1 MQRANNDLN
10 SLIIRFRMNF
20 QHTVSMFN
28 LCRKVNYFCLL
39 ALLVTFHASS
49 YAEITVKEKKPGAK
63 NSQLVDKIVSIVDDD
78 IIMIS
83 ELNNRVLSIKNRL
96 SRQGTPLPADD
107 VVEQRVLDQL
117 ILESI
122 QLQMA
127 TRAGIRVPDE
137 QLNET
142 LENIAKGNNMTIE
155 QFEAQLTLEGESYTG
170 AREQIRREIILSR
183 IQKREVDRRVRVT
196 EQEVKNFLAS
206 KEGRTHSGAEYLI
219 GHILVALAEN
229 APDEDVKKAELRAQS
244 ILKELRAGEDFSKV
258 AVAKSDGR
266 QALEGGIIGWRKETE
281 LPTIAQDIIPSLA
294 VKEPSLPIR
303 TASGFHIVSVLEKR
317 GGQQQLVEQ
326 TKVRHILIAPSTI
339 RTDDE
344 AKEIID
350 KLYERIM
357 GGDEFAEIARSNS
370 DDPVSAI
377 DGGSL
382 DWVTPGQMVPEF
394 EQIMEQTKVGQYSIP
409 FNSQYGWHVLQVQDR
424 RTEDMGEM
432 IQTNQA
438 QQVLHR
444 RKYEEELAHWLLEI
458 KNEAFIDIKDP
469 MHRPIED

>member
-1 MQRANNDLN
+1 MLRANNDLN

-20 QHTVSMFN
+20 QHTVYILN
-28 LCRKVNYFCLL
+28 VYRKVNVFCLL
-39 ALLVTFHASS
+39 AFLVTFNISS
-49 YAEITVKEKKPGAK
+49 YAEIPVKEKKPGAK
-63 NSQLVDKIVSIVDDD
+63 TSQLVDKVVSIVDDD
-78 IIMIS
+78 IIMMS

-122 QLQMA
+122 QLQLA

-142 LENIAKGNNMTIE
+142 LENIAKGNKMTID
-155 QFEAQLTLEGESYTG
+155 QFEAQLALEGESYTG

-183 IQKREVDRRVRVT
+183 LQKREVDRRVRVT

-206 KEGRTHSGAEYLI
+206 KEGRTRSGAEYLI

-229 APDEDVKKAELRAQS
+229 ASEEDVKKAELRAQV
-244 ILKELRAGEDFSKV
+244 ILKELRSGEDFSKV

-294 VKEPSLPIR
+294 VKDPSSPIR
-303 TASGFHIVSVLEKR
+303 TASGFHIISVLEKR

-326 TKVRHILIAPSTI
+326 TQVRHILIAPSTI

-350 KLYERIM
+350 KLYERIC
-357 GGDEFAEIARSNS
+357 
-370 DDPVSAI
+370 P
-377 DGGSL
+377 L
-382 DWVTPGQMVPEF
+382 
-394 EQIMEQTKVGQYSIP
+394 
-409 FNSQYGWHVLQVQDR
+409 
-424 RTEDMGEM
+424 
-432 IQTNQA
+432 
-438 QQVLHR
+438 
-444 RKYEEELAHWLLEI
+444 
-458 KNEAFIDIKDP
+458 
-469 MHRPIED
+469 

>member
-1 MQRANNDLN
+1 
-10 SLIIRFRMNF
+10 MNF
-20 QHTVSMFN
+20 QYTGSMFYIYKKFN
-28 LCRKVNYFCLL
+28 FICLFALL
-39 ALLVTFHASS
+39 AIFSVSS
-49 YAEITVKEKKPGAK
+49 FAETLTQEKKQGAK
-63 NSQLVDKIVSIVDDD
+63 AAQLVDKIVAIVDDD
-78 IIMIS
+78 IIMQS
-83 ELNNRVLSIKNRL
+83 ELNDRIVSIKNRL

-107 VVEQRVLDQL
+107 IVEQRVLDQL
-117 ILESI
+117 ILENV
-122 QLQMA
+122 QLQLA

-155 QFEAQLTLEGESYTG
+155 QFEAQLALEGESYTG
-170 AREQIRREIILSR
+170 AREQIRREMILTR
-183 IQKREVDRRVRVT
+183 LQKREVDRRVRVT

-206 KEGRTHSGAEYLI
+206 KEGRTRSGAEYLI

-229 APDEDVKKAELRAQS
+229 ASEEEVKKAELRAQD

-266 QALEGGIIGWRKETE
+266 QALDGGIIGWRKETE
-281 LPTIAQDIIPSLA
+281 LPTIAQDIIPALA
-294 VKEPSLPIR
+294 VKEPSSPIR
-303 TASGFHIVSVLEKR
+303 TGSGFHIISVLEKR

-326 TKVRHILIAPSTI
+326 TQVRHILIAPSTI

-350 KLYERIM
+350 KLYERIQ
-357 GGDEFAEIARSNS
+357 GGDDFGEIARSNS
-370 DDPVSAI
+370 DDSVSAI
-377 DGGSL
+377 DGGNL

-394 EQIMEQTKVGQYSIP
+394 EQMMEQTKAGQYSEP
-409 FNSQYGWHVLQVQDR
+409 FRSQYGWHVLQVQDR
-424 RTEDMGEM
+424 RTQDMGEM

-444 RKYEEELAHWLLEI
+444 RKFEEELAHWLLEI
-458 KNEAFIDIKDP
+458 KHEAFIDIKDP
-469 MHRPIED
+469 KHRPKED